1 LEARVIAQYI
11 HFSDEQK
18 LRANSVDLPEFLRRR
33 GEKLIPS
40 GRDKRLASDHSVT
53 VRGNQWFDHASE
65 KGGLAIDFVQQF
77 YGLSFP
83 DAVTMLLGGE
93 TGVGYLRAQ
102 PKQAQERK
110 PFALPPAHTDMRR
123 VYAYLLQHRH
133 IDREVLTAF
142 VREKLIYESAEPS
155 ADKTKTY
162 YNAVFVGNDEHG
174 VARHGHK
181 RSIYTVGNCY
191 RGNIESSYPRYSFH
205 WVRASDKLFVFEA
218 PIDMLSYIS
227 LHPKD
232 WQEHSYVSL
241 CGTAEHAM
249 LWMLMQYPQLDEV
262 VLCLDND
269 DAGIKATERLTAILM
284 EHGHNSIQ
292 IDRSGE
298 KDWNDELVST
308 CEAETKM
315 TMRME

>member
-1 LEARVIAQYI
+1 MAQYI

-123 VYAYLLQHRH
+123 VYAYLLQYRH

-191 RGNIESSYPRYSFH
+191 RGNIESSDPRYSFH
-205 WVRASDKLFVFEA
+205 WVGASEKLFVFEA

-227 LHPKD
+227 LHPED
-232 WQEHSYVSL
+232 GQEHSYVSL

-262 VLCLDND
+262 VVCLDND

-284 EHGHNSIQ
+284 EHGHDSIQ

-298 KDWNDELVST
+298 KDWNDELVSA

>member
-1 LEARVIAQYI
+1 MEARVIAQYI

-102 PKQAQERK
+102 PKQTQERK

-142 VREKLIYESAEPS
+142 VREKLVYESSEPS
-155 ADKTKTY
+155 SDNTKTY
-162 YNAVFVGNDEHG
+162 HNAVFVGNDEHG
-174 VARHGHK
+174 VARHGQK
-181 RSIYTVGNCY
+181 RSIYTVGKSY
-191 RGNIESSYPRYSFH
+191 RVNIESSDPRYSFH
-205 WVRASDKLFVFEA
+205 WVGTSDQLYVFEA

-227 LHPKD
+227 LHPEGWK
-232 WQEHSYVSL
+232 EHSYVSL

-249 LWMLMQYPQLDEV
+249 IWMLDQYSQLDEV

-269 DAGIKATERLTAILM
+269 DAGIKATERLTAVLL
-284 EHGHNSIQ
+284 EQGHSNIE
-292 IDRSGE
+292 IDRSE
-298 KDWNDELVST
+298 AKDWNDELVNAR
-308 CEAETKM
+308 EAEPEM

>member
-1 LEARVIAQYI
+1 MEARVIAQYI

-93 TGVGYLRAQ
+93 TGVSYLRAQ
-102 PKQAQERK
+102 PEQAQECK

-133 IDREVLTAF
+133 INREVLTAF

-191 RGNIESSYPRYSFH
+191 RGNIESSDPRYSFH
-205 WVRASDKLFVFEA
+205 WVGALEKLFVFEA

-227 LHPKD
+227 LHPEN
-232 WQEHSYVSL
+232 WWEHSYVSL

-249 LWMLMQYPQLDEV
+249 FWMLERYPQLDEV

-269 DAGIKATERLTAILM
+269 DAGIKATERLTNILL
-284 EHGHNSIQ
+284 EHGHGNIQ
-292 IDRSGE
+292 IDRSEE
-298 KDWNDELVST
+298 KDWNDELVCA

>member
-1 LEARVIAQYI
+1 MEASIIAQYI

-18 LRANSVDLPEFLRRR
+18 HRANSVDLPEFLRHK

-40 GRDKRLASDHSVT
+40 GRDKRLASDHSIT

-93 TGVGYLRAQ
+93 TGVTYLRAQ
-102 PKQAQERK
+102 PESVQERK
-110 PFALPPAHTDMRR
+110 PFVLPTAHTHMRR
-123 VYAYLLQHRH
+123 VYAYLLQHRR

-155 ADKTKTY
+155 ADKTKIY
-162 YNAVFVGNDEHG
+162 HNAVFVGLDEHG
-174 VARHGHK
+174 VARHSHK
-181 RSIYTVGNCY
+181 RSIYTEGKSY
-191 RGNIESSYPRYSFH
+191 RGNIESSDPRYSFH
-205 WVRASDKLFVFEA
+205 WVGSTERLYVFEA

-227 LHPKD
+227 LHPEN

-249 LWMLMQYPQLDEV
+249 LWMLGQYAQLDEV

-269 DAGIKATERLTAILM
+269 DAGIKATERLTAILQ
-284 EHGHNSIQ
+284 EHGYGNIE
-292 IDRSGE
+292 IDRSE
-298 KDWNDELVST
+298 AKDWNDELVNA
-308 CEAETKM
+308 CEAES
-315 TMRME
+315 TMIMRLE

>member
-1 LEARVIAQYI
+1 MEARVIAQYI

-18 LRANSVDLPEFLRRR
+18 LRANSVDLPEFLRLR

-102 PKQAQERK
+102 PKQTQERK

-123 VYAYLLQHRH
+123 VFAYLLQHRH

-142 VREKLIYESAEPS
+142 VREKLVYESSEPS
-155 ADKTKTY
+155 SDNTKTY
-162 YNAVFVGNDEHG
+162 HNAVFVGNDEHG
-174 VARHGHK
+174 VARHGQK
-181 RSIYTVGNCY
+181 RSIYTVGKSY
-191 RGNIESSYPRYSFH
+191 RVNIESSDPRYSFH
-205 WVRASDKLFVFEA
+205 WVGTSDQLYVFEA

-227 LHPKD
+227 LHPEGWK
-232 WQEHSYVSL
+232 EHSYVSL

-249 LWMLMQYPQLDEV
+249 IWMLDQYSQLDEV

-269 DAGIKATERLTAILM
+269 DAGIKATERLTAVLL
-284 EHGHNSIQ
+284 EQGHSNIE
-292 IDRSGE
+292 IDRSE
-298 KDWNDELVST
+298 AKDWNDELVNAR
-308 CEAETKM
+308 EAEPEM

>member
-1 LEARVIAQYI
+1 MEARVIAQYI

-18 LRANSVDLPEFLRRR
+18 LRANSVDLPEFLRLR

-65 KGGLAIDFVQQF
+65 KGGLAVDFVQQF
-77 YGLSFP
+77 YGLSYP

-123 VYAYLLQHRH
+123 VYAYLLQYRH

-191 RGNIESSYPRYSFH
+191 RGNIESSDPRYSFH
-205 WVRASDKLFVFEA
+205 WVGASEKLFVFEA

-227 LHPKD
+227 LHPED
-232 WQEHSYVSL
+232 GQEHSYVSL

-284 EHGHNSIQ
+284 EHGHDSIQ

-298 KDWNDELVST
+298 KDWNDELVSA

>member
-18 LRANSVDLPEFLRRR
+18 LRANSVDLPEFLRLR

-65 KGGLAIDFVQQF
+65 KGGLAVDFVQQF
-77 YGLSFP
+77 YGLSYP

-123 VYAYLLQHRH
+123 VYAYLLQYRH

-191 RGNIESSYPRYSFH
+191 RGNIESSDPRYSFH
-205 WVRASDKLFVFEA
+205 WVGASEKLFVFEA

-227 LHPKD
+227 LHPED
-232 WQEHSYVSL
+232 GQEHSYVSL

-284 EHGHNSIQ
+284 EHGHDSIQ

-298 KDWNDELVST
+298 KDWNDELVSA